1 MKKTPIL
8 PAVQVS
14 SRGSLAPANGKTNSP
29 VVEDSIVLV
38 GLLKRAQS
46 GRGWL
51 RAIFALAAPLALAV
65 PAAAERYDFV
75 DHPNYQRSSRELS
88 AAAMQRHKTKRQ
100 VQGAKHEQ
108 PVPQGP
114 LHIIVSIAK
123 QRVSVYANGTLV
135 GRAPVSTGMPN
146 HPTPMGI
153 FTVISKSR
161 WHVSNIYNGAPM
173 PYMQR
178 ITWSGIALHAGML
191 PGYPASHGCIRLPEH
206 FAARLWGL
214 SKIGA
219 RVIIARD
226 EVAPVAIAH
235 PRLPVPKKPQNKPA
249 DALVAAAPAAGKIEL
264 VASVEIATANK
275 VGDGMKEIGAIRS
288 APWEDIGQAMPRPP
302 RQGPVQVFVSRK
314 QGKVFVRQD
323 FKPLFEAPV
332 TITEPDRPLG
342 THVFTAMQ
350 IQEDGAA
357 MRWTAVTIPSGYAR
371 ARDRDGKRDTKL
383 SRAKQEK
390 AVKFATEL
398 AAPPTAAAALDRI
411 EMPRADVERISELLG
426 VGSELIVSD
435 NALSDETGIGTDF
448 IVLTK

>member
-1 MKKTPIL
+1 MNSRSMKKRLVL

-14 SRGSLAPANGKTNSP
+14 SRGSLATAYRNTNSS
-29 VVEDSIVLV
+29 VVKQSIVLV

-51 RAIFALAAPLALAV
+51 PAVFALVAPLALAV
-65 PAAAERYDFV
+65 PAAAERHEFLDR
-75 DHPNYQRSSRELS
+75 PSYQRSSRELN
-88 AAAMQRHKTKRQ
+88 AAAIPRHKTKRQ
-100 VQGAKHEQ
+100 VPAAKHEQ
-108 PVPQGP
+108 PVLHGP

-123 QRVSVYANGTLV
+123 QRVTVYANGTPI
-135 GRAPVSTGMPN
+135 GRAPVSTGMPD

-161 WHVSNIYNGAPM
+161 WHVSNIYSGAPM

-178 ITWSGIALHAGML
+178 ITWSGIALHAGKL

-206 FAARLWGL
+206 FAARLWAL

-235 PRLPVPKKPQNKPA
+235 PRLPAPKKPQDKPD

-264 VASVEIATANK
+264 VASVEISK
-275 VGDGMKEIGAIRS
+275 VGDDKEIGAIKP
-288 APWEDIGQAMPRPP
+288 APPENIVQVMPRPQ
-302 RQGPVQVFVSRK
+302 RQGAVQVFVSRK
-314 QGKVFVRQD
+314 QGKVFVRHD
-323 FKPLFEAPV
+323 FKPIFEAPV

-350 IQEDGAA
+350 IQEGGAA
-357 MRWTAVTIPSGYAR
+357 MQWTAITIPSGYAR
-371 ARDRDGKRDTKL
+371 ARDRDSKRGTKL
-383 SRAKQEK
+383 SRAKQE
-390 AVKFATEL
+390 AFATEL
-398 AAPPTAAAALDRI
+398 AAAPTAAAALDRI
-411 EMPRADVERISELLG
+411 EMPQAAVERIAELAA
-426 VGSELIVSD
+426 VGSALIISD
-435 NALSDETGIGTDF
+435 NALSDETGIETDF

>member
-1 MKKTPIL
+1 
-8 PAVQVS
+8 
-14 SRGSLAPANGKTNSP
+14 
-29 VVEDSIVLV
+29 
-38 GLLKRAQS
+38 LLKRAQS
-46 GRGWL
+46 GRDWL
-51 RAIFALAAPLALAV
+51 CAVFALAAPLVLAV
-65 PAAAERYDFV
+65 PAAAERYDFL
-75 DHPNYQRSSRELS
+75 DRPSYRGNSRELS
-88 AAAMQRHKTKRQ
+88 AAAVPRHKAKRQARATKR
-100 VQGAKHEQ
+100 EQ

-123 QRVSVYANGTLV
+123 QRVSVYANGTFV
-135 GRAPVSTGMPN
+135 ARAPVSTGVPD

-153 FTVISKSR
+153 FAVISKAR
-161 WHVSNIYNGAPM
+161 WHVSNIYSGAPM

-178 ITWSGIALHAGML
+178 ITWSGIALHAGKL

-206 FAARLWGL
+206 FAMRLWGL

-235 PRLPVPKKPQNKPA
+235 PRLPTPKKPQNNPA

-264 VASVEIATANK
+264 VASVEIATAGK
-275 VGDGMKEIGAIRS
+275 GGDGIKETGTIKP
-288 APWEDIGQAMPRPP
+288 APLAEIVQVMPRPQ
-302 RQGPVQVFVSRK
+302 RQGPVQVFISRK
-314 QGKVFVRQD
+314 QSKVFVRQD

-371 ARDRDGKRDTKL
+371 ARDREGNRGTKL
-383 SRAKQEK
+383 PRAKQEK
-390 AVKFATEL
+390 AVKFAAEL
-398 AAPPTAAAALDRI
+398 AAAPTAAAALDRI
-411 EMPRADVERISELLG
+411 EIPQAALDRISRLLA
-426 VGSELIVSD
+426 VGSALIVSD
-435 NALSDETGIGTDF
+435 NALSDETGIETDF
-448 IVLTK
+448 IVLTR

>member
-1 MKKTPIL
+1 
-8 PAVQVS
+8 
-14 SRGSLAPANGKTNSP
+14 
-29 VVEDSIVLV
+29 
-38 GLLKRAQS
+38 
-46 GRGWL
+46 
-51 RAIFALAAPLALAV
+51 
-65 PAAAERYDFV
+65 
-75 DHPNYQRSSRELS
+75 
-88 AAAMQRHKTKRQ
+88 
-100 VQGAKHEQ
+100 
-108 PVPQGP
+108 
-114 LHIIVSIAK
+114 
-123 QRVSVYANGTLV
+123 
-135 GRAPVSTGMPN
+135 
-146 HPTPMGI
+146 
-153 FTVISKSR
+153 
-161 WHVSNIYNGAPM
+161 M

-178 ITWSGIALHAGML
+178 ITWSGIALHAGKL

-235 PRLPVPKKPQNKPA
+235 PRLPVPKRPQNKPT

-264 VASVEIATANK
+264 VASVKIASK
-275 VGDGMKEIGAIRS
+275 VGDGMKEIGAIKP
-288 APWEDIGQAMPRPP
+288 APPEDIVQVMPRPQ

-323 FKPLFEAPV
+323 FKPIFEAPV
-332 TITEPDRPLG
+332 TITEPDRTLG

-357 MRWTAVTIPSGYAR
+357 MQWTAVTIPSAYAR

-383 SRAKQEK
+383 SRAKQE
-390 AVKFATEL
+390 ALVTEL
-398 AAPPTAAAALDRI
+398 AAAPTAAAALDRI
-411 EMPRADVERISELLG
+411 EMPQAAIDRIAGLLA
-426 VGSELIVSD
+426 VGSALIVSD

>member
-1 MKKTPIL
+1 MEKTL
-8 PAVQVS
+8 VLSAMQAS
-14 SRGSLAPANGKTNSP
+14 SSGSLAPANRKTNAP
-29 VVEDSIVLV
+29 VVKHSIVHV

-65 PAAAERYDFV
+65 PAAAERHEFLDRSS
-75 DHPNYQRSSRELS
+75 YQRSSRELS
-88 AAAMQRHKTKRQ
+88 PGAIPRHKTKRQ
-100 VQGAKHEQ
+100 VRAAKHEQ

-123 QRVSVYANGTLV
+123 QRVTVYANGTLV

-146 HPTPMGI
+146 YPTPMGI
-153 FTVISKSR
+153 FTVISKNR
-161 WHVSNIYNGAPM
+161 WHVSNIYSGAPM

-178 ITWSGIALHAGML
+178 ITWSGIALHAGKL

-214 SKIGA
+214 SKTGA

-235 PRLPVPKKPQNKPA
+235 PRLPVPPKPQNKPA
-249 DALVAAAPAAGKIEL
+249 DALVAAAPSGKIEL
-264 VASVEIATANK
+264 VANVEIAGK
-275 VGDGMKEIGAIRS
+275 VGDGTKEIGAIKP
-288 APWEDIGQAMPRPP
+288 APPEDIVQAMPRPQ
-302 RQGPVQVFVSRK
+302 RQGPVQVFVNRK

-323 FKPLFEAPV
+323 FKPVFEAPV

-342 THVFTAMQ
+342 THVFTAIQ
-350 IQEDGAA
+350 IQEDGGG
-357 MRWTAVTIPSGYAR
+357 MQWTAMTIPSGYAR

-411 EMPRADVERISELLG
+411 EMPQAAVERISELLA
-426 VGSELIVSD
+426 VGSALIVSD

>member
-1 MKKTPIL
+1 MNYRSMKKTLVL
-8 PAVQVS
+8 PTVQVS
-14 SRGSLAPANGKTNSP
+14 SSGTTATHRNTNSP
-29 VVEDSIVLV
+29 VVKYSFVLV

-46 GRGWL
+46 ERGWL
-51 RAIFALAAPLALAV
+51 RAVFALAAPLAFSV
-65 PAAAERYDFV
+65 PAAAERSDFL
-75 DHPNYQRSSRELS
+75 DRPSYQRSSRELS
-88 AAAMQRHKTKRQ
+88 AVAMPRHKTKRQ
-100 VQGAKHEQ
+100 VRAAKYEQ

-123 QRVSVYANGTLV
+123 QRVTIYANGTLV
-135 GRAPVSTGMPN
+135 GRAPVSTGMSD

-161 WHVSNIYNGAPM
+161 WHVSNIYSGAPM

-178 ITWSGIALHAGML
+178 ITWSGIALHAGKL

-214 SKIGA
+214 SKTGA

-226 EVAPVAIAH
+226 EIAPIFIAH
-235 PRLPVPKKPQNKPA
+235 PRLSVLKKPENKPA
-249 DALVAAAPAAGKIEL
+249 DAMVVAAPARKIEL
-264 VASVEIATANK
+264 VANVELAGK
-275 VGDGMKEIGAIRS
+275 VGDAMKETGAIKP
-288 APWEDIGQAMPRPP
+288 AQPEDIVQAMPRPQ

-323 FKPLFEAPV
+323 FKPIFEALV

-357 MRWTAVTIPSGYAR
+357 MQWTAMTIPSGYAR
-371 ARDRDGKRDTKL
+371 ARDREGKRGTKL
-383 SRAKQEK
+383 SRAKQE
-390 AVKFATEL
+390 AFAPEL
-398 AAPPTAAAALDRI
+398 AAAPTAAAALDRI
-411 EMPRADVERISELLG
+411 EMPQAAIDRIAGLLG
-426 VGSELIVSD
+426 VGSALIVSD
-435 NALSDETGIGTDF
+435 NPLSDETGIGTDF

>member
-1 MKKTPIL
+1 MKKTPVF
-8 PAVQVS
+8 PVVQIS
-14 SRGSLAPANGKTNSP
+14 SRGSLATAHRNTKSP
-29 VVEDSIVLV
+29 VVKQSIVLV

-51 RAIFALAAPLALAV
+51 RAVFALVAPLALAV
-65 PAAAERYDFV
+65 PAAAERYEFLDR
-75 DHPNYQRSSRELS
+75 PNYQRSSRELS
-88 AAAMQRHKTKRQ
+88 GAAMARHKTKRQ
-100 VQGAKHEQ
+100 VRAAKHEQ

-123 QRVSVYANGTLV
+123 QRVTVYANGTLV

-146 HPTPMGI
+146 YPTPMGI
-153 FTVISKSR
+153 FTVISKNR
-161 WHVSNIYNGAPM
+161 WHVSNIYSGAPM

-178 ITWSGIALHAGML
+178 ITWSGIALHAGKL

-214 SKIGA
+214 SKTGA

-235 PRLPVPKKPQNKPA
+235 PRLPVPPKPQNKPA
-249 DALVAAAPAAGKIEL
+249 DALVAAAPSGKIEL
-264 VASVEIATANK
+264 VANVEIAGK
-275 VGDGMKEIGAIRS
+275 VGDGTKEIGAIKP
-288 APWEDIGQAMPRPP
+288 APPEDIVQAMPRPQ
-302 RQGPVQVFVSRK
+302 RQGPVQVFVNRK

-323 FKPLFEAPV
+323 FKPVFEAPV

-350 IQEDGAA
+350 IQEDGGG
-357 MRWTAVTIPSGYAR
+357 MQWTAMTIPSGYAR
-371 ARDRDGKRDTKL
+371 ARDREGKRDTKL

-398 AAPPTAAAALDRI
+398 AAAPTAAAALDRI
-411 EMPRADVERISELLG
+411 EMPQAAVERISELLA
-426 VGSELIVSD
+426 VGSALIVSD

>member
-1 MKKTPIL
+1 MKKAPVL
-8 PAVQVS
+8 PAMQAS
-14 SRGSLAPANGKTNSP
+14 SSGSLAPNRKTNSP

-51 RAIFALAAPLALAV
+51 RAIFALAAPLAVAV

-75 DHPNYQRSSRELS
+75 DRPSYQRSSRELS
-88 AAAMQRHKTKRQ
+88 PAAMPRHKTKRQ
-100 VQGAKHEQ
+100 VRASKHEQ

-114 LHIIVSIAK
+114 MHIIVSIAK
-123 QRVSVYANGTLV
+123 QRVTVYANGTLV
-135 GRAPVSTGMPN
+135 GRAPVSTGMPS
-146 HPTPMGI
+146 HPTPMGV
-153 FTVISKSR
+153 FTVISKNR
-161 WHVSNIYNGAPM
+161 WHVSNIYSGAPM

-178 ITWSGIALHAGML
+178 ITWSGIALHAGKL

-214 SKIGA
+214 SKTGA

-235 PRLPVPKKPQNKPA
+235 PRLPVPQKPQNKPA
-249 DALVAAAPAAGKIEL
+249 DTLVAATPAEKIEL
-264 VASVEIATANK
+264 VVSVEVASK
-275 VGDGMKEIGAIRS
+275 VGDGMKEIGAIKP
-288 APWEDIGQAMPRPP
+288 APPEDIVQVMPRSQ

-323 FKPLFEAPV
+323 FKPIFEAPV

-342 THVFTAMQ
+342 THVFTVMQ
-350 IQEDGAA
+350 IREDGAA
-357 MRWTAVTIPSGYAR
+357 MQWTAMTIPSGYAR
-371 ARDRDGKRDTKL
+371 ARERDGKRGAKV
-383 SRAKQEK
+383 SRAKQE
-390 AVKFATEL
+390 ASASEL
-398 AAPPTAAAALDRI
+398 AAAPTAAAALDRI
-411 EMPRADVERISELLG
+411 EMPQAAIDRIAGLLA
-426 VGSELIVSD
+426 VGSALIVSD
-435 NALSDETGIGTDF
+435 NALSDETGIETDF